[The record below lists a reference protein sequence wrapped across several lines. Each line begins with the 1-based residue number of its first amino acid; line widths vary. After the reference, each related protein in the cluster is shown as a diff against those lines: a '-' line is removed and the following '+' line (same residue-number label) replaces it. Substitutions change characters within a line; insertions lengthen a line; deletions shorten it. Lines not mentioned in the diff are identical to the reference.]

1 MQDSEWKPPAAL
13 AFKLNPFRAER
24 LFLMVSC
31 LLGDGFSQSDP
42 EKNKCSKLNW
52 NLTLTKL
59 TALSNQLSSLV
70 KLTACRG
77 WRSCVIPIKHQKRN
91 FSHFSQIIFSPSIF
105 QRFVR
110 VCHVYLV
117 GKFIIAEFKNLHAFS
132 SPVLDVWPHGGQ
144 GVALDV
150 EDLAMS
156 PNVGRY
162 PTVRATLAMPCHGTM
177 PCCDLKSSDFYKMW
191 NLLEL
196 RIQSIWRT

>member
-1 MQDSEWKPPAAL
+1 MLFTEWP
-13 AFKLNPFRAER
+13 RR
-24 LFLMVSC
+24 
-31 LLGDGFSQSDP
+31 
-42 EKNKCSKLNW
+42 KNVYSKLNW

-59 TALSNQLSSLV
+59 TASSNQLSSLV

-77 WRSCVIPIKHQKRN
+77 WRSCVIPTDTKRDTSVTSVKLSFHLP
-91 FSHFSQIIFSPSIF
+91 FSKGLSEFVMSI
-105 QRFVR
+105 
-110 VCHVYLV
+110 CLE
-117 GKFIIAEFKNLHAFS
+117 KIIIAEFKNLHAFS

-196 RIQSIWRT
+196 RIQSIWCT